1 MTSLILYLV
10 KTHLTGKEYKKHCAM
25 LGDYKEEAEEIYA
38 NDIELG
44 SMKLQ

>member
-10 KTHLTGKEYKKHCAM
+10 KTHLSGKEYKKHCAI
-25 LGDYKEEAEEIYA
+25 LGEYKEEAEEVFA

-44 SMKLQ
+44 NMKLQ